1 MLKLLAMYIFFYIRM
16 QTYGNKVI
24 HVHAKAVSA
33 IKRLALDCYTV
44 TVKVAGSCLSNI
56 KFFCEFFFFIKLI
69 SN

>member
-33 IKRLALDCYTV
+33 IKLLVLDRYFLA
-44 TVKVAGSCLSNI
+44 VKEVAYPTSNPLVS
-56 KFFCEFFFFIKLI
+56 FF
-69 SN
+69 SS